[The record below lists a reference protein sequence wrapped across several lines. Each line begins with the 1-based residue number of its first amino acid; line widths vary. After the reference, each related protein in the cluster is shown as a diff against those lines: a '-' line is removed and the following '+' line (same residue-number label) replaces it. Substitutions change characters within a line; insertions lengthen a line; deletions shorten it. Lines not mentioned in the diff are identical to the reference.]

1 MSNKHIAESHEQASK
16 EVQLDWEK
24 HLRWLAPATAVILLA
39 ATFFMW
45 TQGKS
50 DSLRLEVMQAY
61 TLASSAEELQVLAE
75 AYPDEPEAP
84 LARLQA
90 GALLYNDGEFEQ
102 AKAQYE
108 LFQQNYATHILSD
121 NAQWGIWMS
130 EEALGNLDAA
140 LEGFRS
146 VEAGEILYPQ
156 ALLGQARILEKKQE
170 GEAALELYATL
181 QEDFPQ
187 SNWAEQARVFS
198 DRLKLAE

>member
-39 ATFFMW
+39 ATLFMW

-50 DSLRLEVMQAY
+50 DSLRVEVMQAY
-61 TLASSAEELQVLAE
+61 TLASTAEELQVLAE
-75 AYPDEPEAP
+75 AYPGEPEAP
-84 LARLQA
+84 LALLQA
-90 GALLYNDGEFEQ
+90 GAMFYNEGEFEK

-108 LFQQNYATHILSD
+108 LFQTNYSQHILSD

-130 EEALGNLDAA
+130 EEALDNLDSA

-146 VEAGEILYPQ
+146 VEPGEILFPQ
-156 ALLGQARILEKKQE
+156 ALLGQARILEKQQQN
-170 GEAALELYATL
+170 EAALELYATL
-181 QEDFPQ
+181 QADFPQ
-187 SNWAEQARVFS
+187 SSWAEQARVFS
-198 DRLKLAE
+198 ERLQLAE